1 MAGSYGTL
9 REARFYD
16 RLSMLN
22 GRSRDV
28 GIRSSGRRHT
38 DAPCA
43 LCALLGRGAATMVG
57 EDHCC
62 KQGTESPGRR
72 LQLYTGVSAMR
83 RSKPQPI
90 RNKLDLTDR
99 TQVRLVRKRL
109 GLSDAELT
117 SIVERTGNS
126 IAAISKEAA
135 LQRATTLPKPDDVP
149 PAAVIASAT
158 VGEQATTEVTAIP
171 PNS

>member
-1 MAGSYGTL
+1 MWAFVPQAGATPM
-9 REARFYD
+9 RHVRCVHFWAE
-16 RLSMLN
+16 
-22 GRSRDV
+22 V
-28 GIRSSGRRHT
+28 RR
-38 DAPCA
+38 
-43 LCALLGRGAATMVG
+43 RWVG

-72 LQLYTGVSAMR
+72 LQLHTGVFVMR

-90 RNKLDLTDR
+90 RNKLDLADR

-117 SIVERTGNS
+117 SIVERIGNS

-149 PAAVIASAT
+149 PVAVITSAT
-158 VGEQATTEVTAIP
+158 VGEQATRK
-171 PNS
+171 